1 MLPMAPTI
9 DYYFTLISPFSY
21 LGHKAFLDV
30 AAKHGAV
37 VRYKPMNLAGVFA
50 TSGAVPIPERPVSR
64 QNYRLIE
71 LQRIADIRQLPLT
84 LRPAHFP
91 TNPSLA
97 NGAVGAI
104 ATSGGDPA
112 DFMFAA
118 FQACWTQDLDISRPE
133 TVREL
138 LEATG
143 HDAAAIMVAATS
155 DEIIAAMAQN
165 TEAAIAAGAVGAP
178 VYVLNGEPFWGQDR
192 VDYLDHALASSRGP
206 YTPG

>member
-1 MLPMAPTI
+1 MAPTI

-30 AAKHGAV
+30 TAKHGAA

-91 TNPSLA
+91 TNPALA
-97 NGAVGAI
+97 NGAVAAI
-104 ATSGGDPA
+104 AASGIDPA

-118 FQACWTQDLDISRPE
+118 FQACWTEDRDISQPE

-143 HDAAAIMVAATS
+143 HDAETIMVAASS
-155 DEIIAAMAQN
+155 DEITSAMVEN
-165 TEAAIAAGAVGAP
+165 TQAAIAAGAVGAP

-192 VDYLDHALASSRGP
+192 VDYLDHALASGRGP